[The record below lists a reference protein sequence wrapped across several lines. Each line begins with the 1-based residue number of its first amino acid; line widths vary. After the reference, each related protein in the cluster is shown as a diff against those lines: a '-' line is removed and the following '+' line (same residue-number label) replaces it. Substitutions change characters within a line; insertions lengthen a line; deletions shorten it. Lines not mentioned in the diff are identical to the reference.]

1 MNTTEL
7 TAVSVVV
14 PAYQEAASIGAAVT
28 RLAEVLD
35 GTGRPY
41 EILVVSDGSSDGTAD
56 EARALG
62 LPQVTVLEYFPNQG
76 KGYALRYGF
85 RHATNP
91 LVAFMDGDLDLHP
104 SVLPGFFDRLDADV
118 ADVVVGSKVHPDSAV
133 SYPLVRRVASR
144 TFRTLTRLA
153 LGLDLGDTQ
162 TGIKAMRRSVA
173 APVMAD
179 LQVSGFAFDLE
190 MMCWLVE
197 TGARVQE
204 APVVLDYEF
213 TSRIGAGSMWE
224 ALRDL
229 RTVASHSRA
238 RRQAAARAARV
249 AAAPA
254 AAPAP
259 APALALVEP
268 LAPAGAAA
276 PAEQIASVLPLPVP
290 RTRAERSDEMMP
302 RAATR

>member
-14 PAYQEAASIGAAVT
+14 PAYQEAASIGPAVT
-28 RLAEVLD
+28 RLAKVLD

-56 EARALG
+56 EARALN

-76 KGYALRYGF
+76 KGHAVRYGF

-118 ADVVVGSKVHPDSAV
+118 ADVVVGSKVHPESAV
-133 SYPLVRRVASR
+133 SYPPVRRVASR
-144 TFRTLTRLA
+144 TFRLLTRLA
-153 LGLDLGDTQ
+153 LGMDLGDTQ

-173 APVMAD
+173 APVIAD
-179 LQVSGFAFDLE
+179 LRVTGFAFDLE
-190 MMCWLVE
+190 MMCWLAE
-197 TGARVQE
+197 TGARIQE

-229 RTVASHSRA
+229 LAVASHSRA
-238 RRQAAARAARV
+238 RRQAAARATT
-249 AAAPA
+249 APA
-254 AAPAP
+254 TVPVP

-268 LAPAGAAA
+268 LAPAGPAA
-276 PAEQIASVLPLPVP
+276 PAGQIAPVVPLPVP
-290 RTRAERSDEMMP
+290 RARAERSDERLP